1 MFVKSYS
8 SKEIIDL
15 LKKDGWY
22 LVNTVGS
29 HAQYKHPTK
38 LGKVTVPHPK
48 KSLPIKTVKSIA
60 AQAGIT
66 IK

>member
-1 MFVKSYS
+1 MFVTTHS
-8 SKEIIDL
+8 SKEIIQL

-29 HAQYKHPTK
+29 HAQYKHPLKT
-38 LGKVTVPHPK
+38 GKVTVPHPK
-48 KSLPIKTVKSIA
+48 KTLTVKTVKSIA

-66 IK
+66 L